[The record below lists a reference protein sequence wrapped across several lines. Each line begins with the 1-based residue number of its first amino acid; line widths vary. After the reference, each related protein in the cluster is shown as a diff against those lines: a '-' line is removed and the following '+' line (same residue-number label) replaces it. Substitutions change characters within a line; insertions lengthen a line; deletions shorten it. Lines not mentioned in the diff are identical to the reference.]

1 MGRVAFGHWGFLAN
15 FCPALR
21 ATPVSGYPYGRQGRM
36 SEHRETTGT
45 KPQPRWRR
53 IANQAQLCALL
64 ALMLA
69 GCQTEPGQAVG
80 KFWERAW
87 GPETEGRPAP
97 PGAGMPFPNL
107 GTVPPRPEIPD
118 VATREALAAGLVQE
132 REASREPLGA
142 LPGGDPRGAPPP
154 PALAPA
160 LAGMAIPAPA
170 IAAPAAPSTPQQA
183 APAPV
188 AAPEPA
194 GIPAPPV
201 IAPAGIPA
209 PPVLAPAGPPPPPV
223 LHDVPR
229 RP

>member
-1 MGRVAFGHWGFLAN
+1 MNR
-15 FCPALR
+15 
-21 ATPVSGYPYGRQGRM
+21 
-36 SEHRETTGT
+36 HRETTGT
-45 KPQPRWRR
+45 ELQPRWRSK
-53 IANQAQLCALL
+53 ANQARFCVLL

-69 GCQTEPGQAVG
+69 GCQTEPGQAVA

-87 GPETEGRPAP
+87 GPATEGRPAP
-97 PGAGMPFPNL
+97 PGADAPFPNL
-107 GTVPPRPEIPD
+107 GTVPPRPEAPD
-118 VATREALAAGLVQE
+118 MASREALANRLVQQ

-142 LPGGDPRGAPPP
+142 LPGAVPRLGPPP

-170 IAAPAAPSTPQQA
+170 TPAEPAAPAATPQQA
-183 APAPV
+183 TPAPV

-201 IAPAGIPA
+201 LAPAGIPT
-209 PPVLAPAGPPPPPV
+209 PPMLAPAGAPPPPV
-223 LHDVPR
+223 LRDAPR

>member
-1 MGRVAFGHWGFLAN
+1 
-15 FCPALR
+15 
-21 ATPVSGYPYGRQGRM
+21 M

-45 KPQPRWRR
+45 GTQPRWRSG
-53 IANQAQLCALL
+53 ANQARFCALL

-69 GCQTEPGQAVG
+69 GCQTEPGQAVA

-97 PGAGMPFPNL
+97 PGATAPFPNL
-107 GTVPPRPEIPD
+107 GTVPPRPETPD
-118 VATREALAAGLVQE
+118 MASREALANRLVQQ

-142 LPGGDPRGAPPP
+142 LPGAVPRLGPPP

-160 LAGMAIPAPA
+160 LAGMAISAPA
-170 IAAPAAPSTPQQA
+170 APAEPAAPAATPQQA
-183 APAPV
+183 TPAPV

-201 IAPAGIPA
+201 LAPAGIPT
-209 PPVLAPAGPPPPPV
+209 PPMLAPAGAPPPPV
-223 LHDVPR
+223 LRDAPR